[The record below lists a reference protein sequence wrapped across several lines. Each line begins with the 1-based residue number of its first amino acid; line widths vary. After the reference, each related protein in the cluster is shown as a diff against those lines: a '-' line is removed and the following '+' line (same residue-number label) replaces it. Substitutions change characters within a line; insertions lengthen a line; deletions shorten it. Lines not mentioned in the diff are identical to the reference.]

1 VLSPPAAGDA
11 DFGGQVTAAVSL
23 WKANLGD
30 LAILTLVL
38 LLVVWVPMA
47 NIGFVAGY
55 IRALLKVARGEGRA
69 QVGDLFSAWD
79 CFGNLFVYCLI
90 NLVGFIVLGWVPF
103 FGPIAS
109 IALGFLV
116 IPGIFAIVDRKKGV
130 VEAYQWSIATIQA
143 DFVNWLLA
151 YVVGN
156 VIGFAGL
163 LLFLVGAIFTMP
175 LGQLISVRQYLRARS
190 A

>member
-1 VLSPPAAGDA
+1 MGAVLRS
-11 DFGGQVTAAVSL
+11 
-23 WKANLGD
+23 
-30 LAILTLVL
+30 
-38 LLVVWVPMA
+38 
-47 NIGFVAGY
+47 
-55 IRALLKVARGEGRA
+55 
-69 QVGDLFSAWD
+69 
-79 CFGNLFVYCLI
+79 
-90 NLVGFIVLGWVPF
+90 
-103 FGPIAS
+103 IAS
-109 IALGFLV
+109 IALGFLI
-116 IPGIFAIVDRKKGV
+116 IPGIFAIVDQKKGV

-175 LGQLISVRQYLRARS
+175 LGQLICVRQYLRARS